1 MGEVRATVGNGE
13 RQPVATR
20 SAKQKQGTAEA
31 SHGGRAIPR
40 TEARTC
46 NQRREERYLHVS
58 EDAQV
63 KFRNR
68 NHKVRVSNVSNN
80 GAMIEADFAPR
91 IGERIQISFEGCIGT
106 DCVVR
111 WVRNRSIGLEFFHET
126 VIVAP
131 AKVRDLVISGRRAG
145 EAGAPAPA
153 PAPAADNDPERVD
166 REPRQSLLWGAMLH
180 WARGSQGVR
189 LRNISTE
196 GAMLEGSED
205 LADDTGVVL
214 DLGEGGAVSG
224 RVRWSRAGQIGVRF
238 DERYDLHKLART
250 GSSAPVPSPEMLKP
264 DYLGN
269 ELDPASPWAGRWQT
283 FDPKDLQD

>member
-1 MGEVRATVGNGE
+1 MGELRATVGNGE

-20 SAKQKQGTAEA
+20 SAKQKQGNGEA
-31 SHGGRAIPR
+31 SLVGFSIPR

-46 NQRREERYLHVS
+46 NQRREERYLRVS
-58 EDAQV
+58 EEAQV

-68 NHKVRVSNVSNN
+68 NHKVMVSNVSNN
-80 GAMIEADFAPR
+80 GAMIEADLAPR
-91 IGERIQISFEGCIGT
+91 IGERVQISFEGCIQT

-111 WVRNRSIGLEFFHET
+111 WVRDGRIGLEFFHET

-131 AKVRDLVISGRRAG
+131 AKVRDMVISGRRAG
-145 EAGAPAPA
+145 EAASPA
-153 PAPAADNDPERVD
+153 PAPAADNDPDRID

-238 DERYDLHKLART
+238 DERYDLHKLARS
-250 GSSAPVPSPEMLKP
+250 GSSAPVPRPEMLKP
-264 DYLGN
+264 DYLEN